1 MGEHFC
7 RVTEYH
13 TLPMVRAFIM
23 AKTSAGKSAEL
34 QADIEQV
41 DGVEE
46 AHVVAGEYD
55 IIVEAIGDEVYAVI
69 HTVATKIRD
78 LEGVL
83 DTRTYICLE

>member
-1 MGEHFC
+1 
-7 RVTEYH
+7 
-13 TLPMVRAFIM
+13 MVRAFIM

-34 QADIEQV
+34 QADIEPI

-46 AHVVAGEYD
+46 VHVVAGQYD
-55 IIVEAIGDEVYAVI
+55 IIAEAIGDEVYSVI